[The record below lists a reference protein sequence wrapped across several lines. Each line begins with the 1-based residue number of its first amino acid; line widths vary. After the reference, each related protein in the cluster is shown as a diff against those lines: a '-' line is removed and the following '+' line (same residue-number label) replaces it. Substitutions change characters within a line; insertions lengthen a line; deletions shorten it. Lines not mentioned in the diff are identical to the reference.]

1 MKNMFR
7 KIVFATGIFPPD
19 IGGPATYIE
28 KLANELI
35 ERRFEVSV
43 ITFSDNKIEEKHDFP
58 VISISRKYPKAI
70 RYFIYFLKL
79 LKIAKN
85 KDIIYSQNQTSAGF
99 PSVLV
104 SKILKKRL
112 ILKVVGDAA
121 WESYANRVDE
131 FDNIE
136 IFQRKKYDFFTE
148 LIRKTRDFVVKN
160 ADKII
165 TPSHYLK
172 NIIFDWGVSKE
183 KIEVIYNTSGS
194 LVDLDISKKQ
204 AQNRIEIKGNIILSV
219 GRLCSWKG
227 FETLIDIVPDLLKE
241 NPNFKLIIIGE
252 GEKRKSLEKKIKKLV
267 LESNIKLTGRVLHKN
282 IPLYFKSAEIFILNS
297 EYEGLPHVVLEA
309 MQAGVPIIV
318 SDRGGNPEVV
328 ENNFNG
334 FLVEYN
340 NKEQIRRAIMN
351 LHNDKELQKTFI
363 RNSKGK
369 LEKFSFENL
378 INKTIKILTN
388 K

>member
-19 IGGPATYIE
+19 IGGPATYVE
-28 KLANELI
+28 KLVNELVQ
-35 ERRFEVSV
+35 RRFEVSV
-43 ITFSDNKIEEKHDFP
+43 ITFSDNKIEKKYDFS

-79 LKIAKN
+79 LKLAKN
-85 KDIIYSQNQTSAGF
+85 KDVIYSQNQTSAGF

-121 WESYANRVDE
+121 WESYANRVGE

-148 LIRKTRDFVVKN
+148 LIREIRNFVAKN

-165 TPSHYLK
+165 TPSYYLK
-172 NIIFDWGVSKE
+172 NIISDWGVLKE
-183 KIEVIYNTSGS
+183 KIEVIYNALGFS
-194 LVDLDISKKQ
+194 VDLDISKEQ
-204 AQNRIEIKGNIILSV
+204 AQNKIEIKGNIILSI

-241 NPNFKLIIIGE
+241 NPNFKLIIVGE
-252 GEKRKSLEKKIKKLV
+252 GEERKSLEEKIKKLG
-267 LESNIKLTGRVLHKN
+267 LESNVKLTGRIINKN
-282 IPLYFKSAEIFILNS
+282 IPLYFKSSEMFILNS
-297 EYEGLPHVVLEA
+297 EYEGLSHVLLEA

-318 SDRGGNPEVV
+318 SNRGGNPEVI

-340 NKEQIRRAIMN
+340 NKEQIRRVIIN

-363 RNSKGK
+363 RNSKERLK
-369 LEKFSFENL
+369 KFSWENL
-378 INKTIKILTN
+378 VNKTIKILTN

>member
-28 KLANELI
+28 KLANELVQ
-35 ERRFEVSV
+35 RRFEVSV
-43 ITFSDNKIEEKHDFP
+43 ITFSDNKIEEKYDFP
-58 VISISRKYPKAI
+58 VISIPRKYPKVI

-79 LKIAKN
+79 LKLAKN
-85 KDIIYSQNQTSAGF
+85 KDVIYSQNQTSAGF

-121 WESYANRVDE
+121 WESYANRVGG

-148 LIRKTRDFVVKN
+148 LIRKIRNFVVKN
-160 ADKII
+160 TDKII

-172 NIIFDWGVSKE
+172 GIISDWGVSNG
-183 KIEVIYNTSGS
+183 KIEVIYNALRFS
-194 LVDLDISKKQ
+194 VDLDVSKEQ
-204 AQNRIEIKGNIILSV
+204 AQDRIEVKGDVVLSI

-227 FETLIDIVPDLLKE
+227 FETLIDIIPDLLKE
-241 NPNFKLIIIGE
+241 NPNFKLVIVGE
-252 GEKRKSLEKKIKKLV
+252 GEERKSLEEKIKKLG
-267 LESNIKLTGRVLHKN
+267 LENNVKLTGRVLHKN
-282 IPLYFKSAEIFILNS
+282 IPLYFKSSEIFILNS
-297 EYEGLPHVVLEA
+297 EYEGLSHVILEA
-309 MQAGVPIIV
+309 MQTGVPIIV
-318 SDRGGNPEVV
+318 SNRGGNPEII

-340 NKEQIRRAIMN
+340 NKEQIRKAIMN

-363 RNSKGK
+363 RNSKEK
-369 LEKFSFENL
+369 LEKFNWENL

>member
-1 MKNMFR
+1 MK
-7 KIVFATGIFPPD
+7 IIFATGIFPPD
-19 IGGPATYIE
+19 IGGPATYVE
-28 KLANELI
+28 KLANELVQ
-35 ERRFEVSV
+35 RRFEVSV

-58 VISISRKYPKAI
+58 VIRVSRKYPKAI

-79 LKIAKN
+79 LKLAKN
-85 KDIIYSQNQTSAGF
+85 KDVIYSQNQTSAGF

-121 WESYANRVDE
+121 WESYANRVNG

-148 LIRKTRDFVVKN
+148 LIRETRSFVAKN

-172 NIIFDWGVSKE
+172 GIISDWGVSKE
-183 KIEVIYNTSGS
+183 KIEVIYNALGS
-194 LVDLDISKKQ
+194 SVDLDVSKEQ
-204 AQNRIEIKGNIILSV
+204 AQNRIEIKGNIILSI

-227 FETLIDIVPDLLKE
+227 FKTLIDIIPDLLKE
-241 NPNFKLIIIGE
+241 NSNFKLIIVGE
-252 GEKRKSLEKKIKKLV
+252 GEERKSLEEKIKKLE
-267 LESNIKLTGRVLHKN
+267 LESNVKLTGRVLHKN
-282 IPLYFKSAEIFILNS
+282 IPLYFKSSEMFILNS

-318 SDRGGNPEVV
+318 SNRGGNPEVI
-328 ENNFNG
+328 EDNFNG

-340 NKEQIRRAIMN
+340 NKEQIKKAIMN
-351 LHNDKELQKTFI
+351 LHYDKELQKTFI
-363 RNSKGK
+363 RNSKERLK
-369 LEKFSFENL
+369 KFSWENL

>member
-1 MKNMFR
+1 MK
-7 KIVFATGIFPPD
+7 IIFATGIFPPD
-19 IGGPATYIE
+19 IGGPATYVE
-28 KLANELI
+28 KLANELVQ
-35 ERRFEVSV
+35 RRLEVSV
-43 ITFSDNKIEEKHDFP
+43 ITFSDNKIEEKYDFP
-58 VISISRKYPKAI
+58 VISISRKYPKVI

-79 LKIAKN
+79 LKLAKN
-85 KDIIYSQNQTSAGF
+85 KDVIYSQNQTSTGF

-121 WESYANRVDE
+121 WESYANRVGE
-131 FDNIE
+131 FDNVE
-136 IFQRKKYDFFTE
+136 IFQGKKYDFFTE
-148 LIRKTRDFVVKN
+148 LIRGTRSFVAKN

-165 TPSHYLK
+165 TPSYYLK
-172 NIIFDWGVSKE
+172 NIISDWGVSKE
-183 KIEVIYNTSGS
+183 KIEVIYNALGFS
-194 LVDLDISKKQ
+194 VDLDVSKEQ
-204 AQNRIEIKGNIILSV
+204 AQNRIEIKGNIILSI

-227 FETLIDIVPDLLKE
+227 FETLIDIIPDLLKE
-241 NPNFKLIIIGE
+241 NPDFKLIIVGE
-252 GEKRKSLEKKIKKLV
+252 GEERKSLEEKIKKLG
-267 LESNIKLTGRVLHKN
+267 LESNVELTGRIIHKN
-282 IPLYFKSAEIFILNS
+282 IPLYFKASEMFILNS

-318 SDRGGNPEVV
+318 SNRGGNPEVI

-363 RNSKGK
+363 RNSKERLK
-369 LEKFSFENL
+369 KFSWENL